1 MLQLDLAL
9 HQHQQVILLQFPYRK
24 DWVELMRQLPQ
35 NRWSATL
42 KCWYLPYNEQA
53 ITLIYQTF
61 ENSKEMRIEISD
73 ALQTILTKKVADTAI
88 QPTTATC
95 IDRTAEITQFTKWM
109 RSRRYSESTIKTY
122 TQALRVFL
130 RFCGSKTID
139 EIDHEDIIE
148 FNNQY
153 IVANQYSSSLQNQV
167 VNAIKLFF
175 RVIEHTRLDID
186 LIHRPKRAKLLPNV
200 LSKEEVKLLL
210 GGIINLK
217 HRMML
222 SLIYACGLRCG
233 ELLRLMPVHIDSS
246 RMILLVKQGKGRK
259 DRIVPLSQ
267 KIIDLLRAYYKL
279 YRPKVYLF
287 EGMTAGAPYDERSL
301 QQVMKQSVQ
310 KAGLLKP
317 ATLHWLRHSYATH
330 LLESGTDL
338 RYIQEILGHSS
349 SRTTEIYTHVSTQ
362 SIQKIMSPF
371 DTL

>member
-1 MLQLDLAL
+1 
-9 HQHQQVILLQFPYRK
+9 V
-24 DWVELMRQLPQ
+24 LP
-35 NRWSATL
+35 
-42 KCWYLPYNEQA
+42 
-53 ITLIYQTF
+53 LIYQTF
-61 ENSKEMRIEISD
+61 EHIKDKQIDLSD
-73 ALQTILTKKVADTAI
+73 ALQLLLANKADPISTKEEEVL
-88 QPTTATC
+88 
-95 IDRTAEITQFTKWM
+95 DRTAEITRFIKWM

-122 TQALRVFL
+122 AQALRVFL
-130 RFCGSKTID
+130 RFCTSKPIA
-139 EIDHEDIIE
+139 EITHEDIIA

-175 RVIEHTRLDID
+175 RVIENTRLDID
-186 LIHRPKRAKLLPNV
+186 LIHRPKRAKVLPNV

-267 KIIDLLRAYYKL
+267 KIIDLLRSYYKL

-287 EGMTAGAPYDERSL
+287 EGMTAGTPYDERSL

-362 SIQKIMSPF
+362 SIQKIVSPF